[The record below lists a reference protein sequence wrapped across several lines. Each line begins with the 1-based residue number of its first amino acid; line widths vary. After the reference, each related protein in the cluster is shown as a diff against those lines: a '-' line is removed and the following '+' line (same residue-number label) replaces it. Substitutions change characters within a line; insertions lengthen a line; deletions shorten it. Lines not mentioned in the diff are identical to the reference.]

1 MNALRRRT
9 VASGFFAYPSDPPSL
24 GDTVRQGIA
33 RINRAADLTI
43 APWEDCKTGGKV
55 ILSAIT
61 QAIDSADLFC
71 ADITFLNPNV
81 MFELGYA
88 IGRDRRLWLVLD
100 PSIQDSR
107 NNWKRLGLLAT
118 VGYSSY
124 CNSIDIENEF
134 YRQSPHLDLQP
145 GFFTREL
152 KPALDPS
159 SESSLLFLK
168 NAHDTE
174 ANIRLSRA
182 LRDSGIPVTTDDP
195 SESSGQGLHWYSNK
209 TYKSLGVLC
218 HLLRN
223 DRENTLLQNCRY
235 ALIAGMAHAL
245 GKPLLMIAE
254 RPFQAPID
262 YHDLLCIY
270 DTASDALERSQSWI
284 DAREGEWRR
293 LARDR
298 DTYKERVRLA
308 AELGSV
314 DWGEYIAENEEVGL
328 VGQYFVETASFQQ
341 ALAGHHMTFVG
352 RKGVGKTA
360 TLFKLASRLREDP
373 RVLVTVI
380 KPIAYEL
387 GSVLQTIGE
396 LERQDQKSYVVEVL
410 WKYLLLT
417 EISRSLFV
425 EIRDRQSAFVG
436 RDEEPFMQLVE
447 ENAELVLDEFAVR
460 LESAAAL
467 ISSVG
472 GASGTRE
479 FREGVSEALH
489 RSLLGRIERSLR
501 AALAAKQRVAVL
513 IDNLDKAWDRRGRL
527 SETAEVYLGLL
538 GSASRLRAE
547 FARSAGLRRPI
558 ELSLAIFMR
567 SDIFDWVR
575 GFAREPDK
583 ISSHTIRWDDQELL
597 LRVPEERFLASRGQD
612 SSPQEMWDRFF
623 CTQVFGIPIRQY
635 LVNQCLARPRDIMFL
650 LKNAVAIALNRR
662 HPRVEQADILAA
674 EEEYSRWV
682 FEMIQ
687 VEDNA
692 LGERFETLLY
702 DLVGGPSVLTRSQVE
717 ARYLACGIPRS
728 EFEATTNELCLLT
741 FLGVEIAADS
751 FAYAED
757 LQTHRRNL
765 RLAEEHAQRS
775 GREPRFR
782 IHPAFWRFMGISP
795 SPRLAELTP

>member
-1 MNALRRRT
+1 
-9 VASGFFAYPSDPPSL
+9 
-24 GDTVRQGIA
+24 
-33 RINRAADLTI
+33 
-43 APWEDCKTGGKV
+43 
-55 ILSAIT
+55 
-61 QAIDSADLFC
+61 
-71 ADITFLNPNV
+71 

-100 PSIQDSR
+100 PSMQDSR
-107 NNWKRLGLLAT
+107 NNWRRLGLLAT
-118 VGYSSY
+118 VGYSHC
-124 CNSIDIENEF
+124 CNSIDIESEF
-134 YRQSPHLDLQP
+134 YRQSPHLDLKP

-152 KPALDPS
+152 KSALDPS

-182 LRDSGIPVTTDDP
+182 LRDSEIPVTTDDP
-195 SESSGQGLHWYSNK
+195 SESSGQALHWYSNK
-209 TYKSLGVLC
+209 TYNSLGVLC

-223 DRENTLLQNCRY
+223 DRENTLLQNSRY

-245 GKPLLMIAE
+245 GRPLLMIAE

-262 YHDLLCIY
+262 YHDLLRTY
-270 DTASDALERSQSWI
+270 DSASDALYQSQSWI
-284 DAREGEWRR
+284 AAREGDWRR

-298 DTYKERVRLA
+298 DEYRERVRLA

-328 VGQYFVETASFQQ
+328 VAHYFVETASFQQ
-341 ALAGHHMTFVG
+341 ALAGRHMTFVG

-360 TLFKLASRLREDP
+360 TLLKLASRLREDP
-373 RVLVTVI
+373 RVLVTII

-396 LERQDQKSYVVEVL
+396 LERQDHKSYVVEVL

-417 EISRSLFV
+417 EISKSLFL
-425 EIRDRQSAFVG
+425 EIRDRQSAFVS
-436 RDEEPFMQLVE
+436 RDEEPFVRLVE
-447 ENAELVLDEFAVR
+447 ENTQLVLDDFAVR

-472 GASGTRE
+472 GVTGTRE
-479 FREGVSEALH
+479 FRDGVSEALH
-489 RSLLGRIERSLR
+489 RTLLGHMERSLR
-501 AALAAKQRVAVL
+501 AALAGKQRVAVL

-527 SETAEVYLGLL
+527 SEIAEVYLGLL

-558 ELSLAIFMR
+558 DLSLAIFMR

-575 GFAREPDK
+575 NFAREPDK
-583 ISSHTIRWDDQELL
+583 ISCHTIRWDDPELL
-597 LRVPEERFLASRGQD
+597 LRVPEERFLASQAQD
-612 SSPQEMWDRFF
+612 TSPREMWDRFF
-623 CTQVFGIPIRQY
+623 CTHVLGVPTRQY
-635 LVNQCLARPRDIMFL
+635 LVEQCLPRPRDIMFL

-662 HPRVEQADILAA
+662 HPRIEEADIVAA

-702 DLVGGPSVLTRSQVE
+702 ELVGGPPVLTRSE
-717 ARYLACGIPRS
+717 METRYLACGIPQG
-728 EFEATTNELCLLT
+728 EFETTTDELCLLT
-741 FLGVEIAADS
+741 FLGVEIELNS
-751 FAYAED
+751 FAFAED
-757 LQTHRRNL
+757 SQALRRNL
-765 RLAEEHAQRS
+765 RLAEEQAQRTS
-775 GREPRFR
+775 SEARFR
-782 IHPAFWRFMGISP
+782 IHPAFWRFMGIS
-795 SPRLAELTP
+795 SVPRN